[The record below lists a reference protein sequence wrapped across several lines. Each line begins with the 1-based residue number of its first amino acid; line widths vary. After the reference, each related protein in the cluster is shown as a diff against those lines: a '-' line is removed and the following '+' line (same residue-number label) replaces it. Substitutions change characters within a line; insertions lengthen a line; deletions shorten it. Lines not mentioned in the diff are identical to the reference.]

1 MPFRGFLVLAVF
13 LAFFLSLSPAKAEIS
28 DEGAAHLRSLF
39 QGMLDQ
45 QKQQALVR
53 HGELKT
59 EGDIVVDK
67 KDTYYAV
74 QFPPTTFVGADH
86 SRVAIGKIAV
96 NAMPGDS
103 PDLWKMAVAIPTPIL
118 IYEGDKRIMSLSLG
132 AQSLIGVWNEPLAN
146 FVKLDSRIETIELK
160 EETGRFNLKVPKI
173 EARYDLNET
182 TQGLWSGPMAIAVS
196 GLSANSK
203 SDDNV
208 ADGGVKIAEILLDY
222 KIKDLS
228 PQAMKT
234 FREQMGAIA
243 ENAAD
248 PTAGQ
253 EASAQHLKAMY
264 GLISQYL
271 RTAFD
276 TVSGDVR
283 VKGLEITPA
292 AKNDSHAFSLGE
304 AGFGMDMAGFRSG
317 AASLGFRVNYKDMK
331 ITPAPEE
338 FGPLAPGEV
347 QINLSVDQIPLHKI
361 LDLGKTAIESADSAE
376 TAAQIAMMQAA
387 MTLPALLSESGTK
400 ITLKD
405 NRVAGNL
412 YEATLNGTAI
422 TKVGAA
428 KGAIVNGR
436 MEIVGMEEVI
446 SWLKANGGKDPEEQ
460 AQANQVLTVLT
471 TLQMVG
477 QQGTNAS
484 GKPSRTYDFVLDEK
498 GQMLLN
504 GTDIN
509 VLIQSMN
516 GGGKAAQ

>member
-1 MPFRGFLVLAVF
+1 MPFRGFLVFAVF
-13 LAFFLSLSPAKAEIS
+13 LGFFLSLSPARAEVS

-59 EGDIVVDK
+59 EGDIIVDK

-74 QFPPTTFVGADH
+74 QFPPTTFVGADKF
-86 SRVAIGKIAV
+86 RVVIGKIAV
-96 NAMPGDS
+96 NAMPGGS

-160 EETGRFNLKVPKI
+160 EETGRFNLKIPKI

-182 TQGLWSGPMAIAVS
+182 TQGLWSGPMVIAVS
-196 GLSANSK
+196 GLSADLK
-203 SDDNV
+203 SDDGS
-208 ADGGVKIAEILLDY
+208 AGGGVKVAEILLDY
-222 KIKDLS
+222 KVKDLS

-253 EASAQHLKAMY
+253 GASAQHLKAMY

-276 TVSGDVR
+276 TVSGDIR
-283 VKGLEITPA
+283 VKGLEITPT
-292 AKNDSHAFSLGE
+292 AKSDSHAFFLGE
-304 AGFGMDMAGFRSG
+304 AGFGMEMAGFRSG

-347 QINLSVDQIPLHKI
+347 QVNLLIDQIPLHKI

-376 TAAQIAMMQAA
+376 TAVQIAMMQAA
-387 MTLPALLSESGTK
+387 VSLPALLSEAGTK
-400 ITLKD
+400 IMLKD
-405 NRVAGNL
+405 NRVIGNL

-422 TKVGAA
+422 TKASAA
-428 KGAIVNGR
+428 KGAIINGR
-436 MEIVGMEEVI
+436 MEVVGIQEVI
-446 SWLKANGGKDPEEQ
+446 AWLKSNPDK
-460 AQANQVLTVLT
+460 NQENAAMTDQLLTTLT

-477 QQGTNAS
+477 QQGTS
-484 GKPSRTYDFVLDEK
+484 TTGKPSRTYDFVLDEQGK
-498 GQMLLN
+498 MLLN

-509 VLIQSMN
+509 VLIQSM
-516 GGGKAAQ
+516 GGHDKAAQ